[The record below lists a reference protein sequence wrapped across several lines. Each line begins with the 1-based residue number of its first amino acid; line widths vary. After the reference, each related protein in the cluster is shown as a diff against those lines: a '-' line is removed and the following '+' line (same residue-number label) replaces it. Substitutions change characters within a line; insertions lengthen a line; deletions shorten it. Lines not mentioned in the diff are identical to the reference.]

1 MRTKDQIYPRKKDK
15 WPVHLVAVPL
25 LQGCASFCQVVEAST
40 VAEEEVDLTAEVE
53 EEG

>member
-1 MRTKDQIYPRKKDK
+1 MYPRKKDK
-15 WPVHLVAVPL
+15 WHLVHLVAVPL

-40 VAEEEVDLTAEVE
+40 VAEVEEDLTAEVG